1 MYLFGC
7 NLYDIV
13 VENTQSGSFGIEDN
27 DVPFFINLEKTLHI
41 RHGVGAEKVGRRQRA
56 NLQLMYKLPCRSM
69 GFAYP
74 EALHNPGPGQEIVFA
89 AEHTGMCQQQ
99 FYFGCSKEIGARN
112 LEMVAPDCRQ
122 RLTHAVGILIGIDDN
137 GRCLV
142 SKLFVKTLCMLGYIV
157 VFGHDIGRSHKFV
170 IVFTPFFGIVGGLW
184 QQRFVSP
191 QLLYGIRVEQVN
203 EQPRRPVVDA
213 QMVYTACTTPLKHFQ
228 CGHFRPHEREDSL
241 LLIAQIHDGRWR
253 QRCARTA

>member
-1 MYLFGC
+1 
-7 NLYDIV
+7 
-13 VENTQSGSFGIEDN
+13 
-27 DVPFFINLEKTLHI
+27 
-41 RHGVGAEKVGRRQRA
+41 
-56 NLQLMYKLPCRSM
+56 
-69 GFAYP
+69 
-74 EALHNPGPGQEIVFA
+74 
-89 AEHTGMCQQQ
+89 MCQQQ

-122 RLTHAVGILIGIDDN
+122 RLAHAVGILIGIDDN
-137 GRCLV
+137 SRCLV

-170 IVFTPFFGIVGGLW
+170 IVFTSFFGIVGGLW

-253 QRCARTA
+253 QRCA